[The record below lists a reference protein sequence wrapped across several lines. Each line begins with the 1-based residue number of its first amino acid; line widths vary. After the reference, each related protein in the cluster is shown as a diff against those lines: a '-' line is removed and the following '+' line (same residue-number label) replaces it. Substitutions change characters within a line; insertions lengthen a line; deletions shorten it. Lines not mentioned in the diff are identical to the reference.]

1 LGTFFGFVH
10 ELLDRCMRTRRK
22 SGKPLIL
29 MESVQSIFSC
39 NDVAPESLHCPCVL
53 DGDLSLS

>member
-1 LGTFFGFVH
+1 
-10 ELLDRCMRTRRK
+10 MRTRRK